1 MGLVGDRDGDMA
13 SEDFSSGPEFAGG
26 FVPLTP
32 SLAANVACPFE
43 GASVLCSARMGGA
56 LGVWG
61 CGEHK
66 TATLALLKGVLH

>member
-43 GASVLCSARMGGA
+43 GAS
-56 LGVWG
+56 
-61 CGEHK
+61 
-66 TATLALLKGVLH
+66 